1 MLLLAVRV
9 LLLTLS
15 RRLARPSS
23 PGAGRALVDLLTR
36 DEIGRLALRVG
47 GLLGVVGSPLFRH
60 LPGLRLGG
68 DGRVL
73 RVVLRGCAAGGVL
86 LLLMLL
92 GGCGGMVLLRS
103 GSVGK
108 LRGLSLR
115 RKVVRRLGVR
125 YKHDEGVSKG
135 MATDS

>member
-1 MLLLAVRV
+1 M
-9 LLLTLS
+9 
-15 RRLARPSS
+15 
-23 PGAGRALVDLLTR
+23 
-36 DEIGRLALRVG
+36 
-47 GLLGVVGSPLFRH
+47 
-60 LPGLRLGG
+60 
-68 DGRVL
+68 L